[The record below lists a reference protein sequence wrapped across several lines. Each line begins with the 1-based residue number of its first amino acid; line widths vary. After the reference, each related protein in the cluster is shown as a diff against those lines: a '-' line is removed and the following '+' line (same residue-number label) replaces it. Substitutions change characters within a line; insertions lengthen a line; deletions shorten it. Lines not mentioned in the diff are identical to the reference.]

1 VESPGIGSIHLISE
15 DRTVR
20 PVERIARNTF
30 ALFLSNAF
38 VLALSFIYTMYVARY
53 LGAANYGIISFAL
66 AFTGIFGIFT
76 DLGLSQLAVRDIAR
90 DKGDVNKYLVN
101 IAAIKLILVVATL
114 LLIAVTVNLMGYDS
128 TSIKVVYVIALSVA
142 ASAFTSLLNSIFQAY
157 ERLEYTSIGNA
168 INSLALLSG
177 ALFSIFRGYDVV
189 GFAFVYLFAN
199 LATLAYSIAVLVIE
213 FFRPKLRIDRSF
225 WGPVFKEALPFGLT
239 GVFITIYYWTD
250 SVMLSYMKSYEVV
263 GWYNAAYRLMLILL
277 VVPQVLSISI
287 FPAMSQLYMN
297 SREMLKFTQQRS
309 FKYLALIGFPI
320 GVGTTLLAEEII
332 LLIFGTEYAQ
342 AAIALRILVWSSVCI
357 FLSSS
362 FNSLLRSSNRQ
373 TALMKITAFCAVEN
387 LILNWAAIPA
397 YSYVGASITTV
408 MTEFTAL
415 ALFALVTFRDGF
427 WEPASLF
434 ALISKIALAS
444 LLMGGFVFFLKPL
457 SLFLLVPLGAVFYFI
472 VAYLLAVF
480 DEDDKAI
487 IRRAL
492 KVKR

>member
-1 VESPGIGSIHLISE
+1 L
-15 DRTVR
+15 R
-20 PVERIARNTF
+20 PVERIAKNTF
-30 ALFLSNAF
+30 ALFLSNVF
-38 VLALSFIYTMYVARY
+38 ILALSFIYTMYVARY

-66 AFTGIFGIFT
+66 AFTGIFGVFT

-90 DKGDVNKYLVN
+90 DKGNANKYLVN
-101 IAAIKLILVVATL
+101 IAALKLILVVATL
-114 LLIAVTVNLMGYDS
+114 ILIAITVNLMGYDS
-128 TSIKVVYVIALSVA
+128 TSIKVVYIIALSIA
-142 ASAFTSLLNSIFQAY
+142 ASAFTGLLSSIFQAY

-177 ALFSIFRGYDVV
+177 AMFSMSRGFDVV

-199 LATLAYSIAVLVIE
+199 LTTLTYSIAALVIK
-213 FFRPKLRIDRSF
+213 FFRPNFRIDMSF
-225 WGPVFKEALPFGLT
+225 WKPVLREALPFGLT
-239 GVFITIYYWTD
+239 GIFITIYYWTD

-263 GWYNAAYRLMLILL
+263 GWYNAAYRVMIILL

-297 SREMLKFTQQRS
+297 SREMLKFTLQRS

-320 GVGTTLLAEEII
+320 GVGTTLLADEII
-332 LLIFGTEYAQ
+332 LLIFGKGYIE

-357 FLSSS
+357 FLSTS

-373 TALMKITAFCAVEN
+373 MALIRITAFCAMEN
-387 LILNWAAIPA
+387 LVLNLFAIPA
-397 YSYVGASITTV
+397 YSYIGASITTV
-408 MTEFTAL
+408 MTEFTVL

-444 LLMGGFVFFLKPL
+444 LLMGGFVLFLKPL
-457 SLFLLVPLGAVFYFI
+457 GLILLVPLGAAFYFM

-487 IRRAL
+487 IRRVL
-492 KVKR
+492 KVKS

>member
-1 VESPGIGSIHLISE
+1 M
-15 DRTVR
+15 R
-20 PVERIARNTF
+20 PVERIAKNTF
-30 ALFLSNAF
+30 ALFLSNVF
-38 VLALSFIYTMYVARY
+38 ILALSFIYTMYVARY

-66 AFTGIFGIFT
+66 AFTGIFGVFT

-90 DKGDVNKYLVN
+90 DKGNANKYLVN
-101 IAAIKLILVVATL
+101 IAALKLILVVATL
-114 LLIAVTVNLMGYDS
+114 ILIAITVNLMGYDS
-128 TSIKVVYVIALSVA
+128 TSIKVVYIIALSIA
-142 ASAFTSLLNSIFQAY
+142 ASAFTGLLSSIFQAY

-177 ALFSIFRGYDVV
+177 AMFSMSRGFDVV

-199 LATLAYSIAVLVIE
+199 LTTLTYSIAALVIK
-213 FFRPKLRIDRSF
+213 FFRPNFRIDMSF
-225 WGPVFKEALPFGLT
+225 WKPVLREALPFGLT
-239 GVFITIYYWTD
+239 GIFITIYYWTD

-263 GWYNAAYRLMLILL
+263 GWYNAAYRVMIILL

-297 SREMLKFTQQRS
+297 SREMLKFTLQRS

-320 GVGTTLLAEEII
+320 GVGTTLLADEII
-332 LLIFGTEYAQ
+332 LLIFGKGYIE

-357 FLSSS
+357 FLSTS

-373 TALMKITAFCAVEN
+373 MALIRITAFCAMEN
-387 LILNWAAIPA
+387 LVLNLFAIPA
-397 YSYVGASITTV
+397 YSYIGASITTV
-408 MTEFTAL
+408 MTEFTVL

-444 LLMGGFVFFLKPL
+444 LLMGGFVLFLKPL
-457 SLFLLVPLGAVFYFI
+457 GLILLVPLGAAFYFM

-487 IRRAL
+487 IRRVL
-492 KVKR
+492 KVKS